1 MSTPTDTDGRSPVVA
16 AAPDRRPSPGPTP
29 DRRPDGRPDREF
41 LAAWADWR
49 AAHERHRAD
58 PHGFLAV
65 THLHWLDS
73 SPARLDGAP
82 GTWSVEADV
91 VRLVLRAGERVLR
104 DGQELNADGTGAAVV
119 LGPIP
124 EREGLNLRVEDAG
137 AGHTVIELA
146 KRGGRYVVRP
156 RHPLNPLLT
165 SYRGT
170 PAFAPTLEYA
180 ISGIFVPFA
189 EPRPTTVGAA
199 VEGIHH
205 VYEAPGEIRF
215 RLHGQDLTLTA
226 FNGHTPGTLSVLFT
240 DATSGKSTYA
250 ANRSLTV
257 PAPDADGTVWLDFN
271 RAVNLPCAYTDLATC
286 PLPPAENRLPVAIEA
301 GEQIPYERQ
310 DAS

>member
-1 MSTPTDTDGRSPVVA
+1 M
-16 AAPDRRPSPGPTP
+16 
-29 DRRPDGRPDREF
+29 F
-41 LAAWADWR
+41 
-49 AAHERHRAD
+49 
-58 PHGFLAV
+58 
-65 THLHWLDS
+65 
-73 SPARLDGAP
+73 
-82 GTWSVEADV
+82 
-91 VRLVLRAGERVLR
+91 
-104 DGQELNADGTGAAVV
+104 

-124 EREGLNLRVEDAG
+124 ERDGLNLRVEDAG

-165 SYRGT
+165 GYRGT
-170 PAFAPTLEYA
+170 PAYAPSPEYA

-215 RLHGQDLTLTA
+215 RLRGKDLSLTA

-257 PAPDADGTVWLDFN
+257 PAPGADGTVCARLQPGGEP
-271 RAVNLPCAYTDLATC
+271 AVRLHGPRHVPAAAGRE
-286 PLPPAENRLPVAIEA
+286 PPAGGHRSRRTDPLRTTGRIMSTHPAQDGPRGHGLLLLELDGAGSHPAAWRVSRTAPASVLDPEHLRGAVLAAESAGFHAATFSDPGLPDPAA
-301 GEQIPYERQ
+301 GPSIRTAGRTPRPGSTPCS
-310 DAS
+310 APRSPVP

>member
-16 AAPDRRPSPGPTP
+16 AAPGGRPGQTP
-29 DRRPDGRPDREF
+29 DGRPDGRPDREF
-41 LAAWADWR
+41 LAAWADWH

-82 GTWSVEADV
+82 GTWSVEDDA

-199 VEGIHH
+199 VEGIRH

-215 RLHGQDLTLTA
+215 RLHGKDLSLTA

-240 DATSGKSTYA
+240 DATSGRSTYA

-257 PAPDADGTVWLDFN
+257 PAPGTDGTVALDFN